1 MSPSRLKKSAP
12 RKTHAASHAQP
23 ASAAV
28 HPSDTILACHVETAR
43 RMRSQGATDAE
54 LCVALRI
61 SADTLAVWQGQN
73 EEFAKACVVD
83 DAACVKRLKNML
95 YEQALG
101 CTISAQT
108 IVEQNGK
115 RKVTIVKKEVPPD
128 KDVAKFLLINLDP
141 KNWRLKPEPPPEE
154 EKEDGLVR
162 LLREISQNR
171 HSRIG
176 PVAMYPEEVDSSM
189 LKLYGGE
196 LPERAKGWKHN
207 PKYNPEPVAKEGEEP
222 SKE

>member
-1 MSPSRLKKSAP
+1 MSPSRPKKSAP
-12 RKTHAASHAQP
+12 RKTKTPADTVHAASHAQP

-101 CTISAQT
+101 CTISGQT

-154 EKEDGLVR
+154 E
-162 LLREISQNR
+162 
-171 HSRIG
+171 
-176 PVAMYPEEVDSSM
+176 
-189 LKLYGGE
+189 
-196 LPERAKGWKHN
+196 
-207 PKYNPEPVAKEGEEP
+207 
-222 SKE
+222 